1 MARSSASGQ
10 VALFTALAA
19 LLSGAGIGC
28 RASGPPAPFNVLIKI
43 ESDPGRPV
51 GGAAVV
57 FGGSKVLATSTPDG
71 RAMLALKG
79 SEGEV
84 VDVAIRCPENLQ
96 SPVKPL
102 SIRLTRLADKS
113 RIPEYAI
120 ACPPSVRRVV
130 VGVRADNGPN
140 LPVVVL
146 NRVVART
153 DLSGAAHFALD
164 VAPGAQFS
172 VTLDTT
178 ERGNERLKPPSPTRP
193 FTAGPRDDIVVF
205 EQRFDL
211 EKKAPIFVPK
221 PSLPINVSP
230 DATPKH

>member
-1 MARSSASGQ
+1 MMARSTASGQ
-10 VALFTALAA
+10 VALVAGIAA
-19 LLSGAGIGC
+19 LLLSHVGC
-28 RASGPPAPFNVLIKI
+28 RPTGPPAPFNVLIKI

-51 GGAAVV
+51 GGAAIV

-96 SPVKPL
+96 SPLKPL

-113 RIPEYAI
+113 RIPEYAV

-178 ERGNERLKPPSPTRP
+178 ERGNERLKPPNPTRP
-193 FTAGPRDDIVVF
+193 FTAPPRDDIVVF
-205 EQRFDL
+205 EQRFEL
-211 EKKAPIFVPK
+211 EKKAPVFVPK
-221 PSLPINVSP
+221 AAP
-230 DATPKH
+230 TR